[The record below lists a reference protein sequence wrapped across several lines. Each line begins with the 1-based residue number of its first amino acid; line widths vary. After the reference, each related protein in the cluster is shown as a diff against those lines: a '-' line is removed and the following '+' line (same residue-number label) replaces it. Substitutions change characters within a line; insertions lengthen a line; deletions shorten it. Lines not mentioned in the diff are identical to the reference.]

1 MTERGPRVCLGV
13 VTGPHG
19 VRGLVRVKTFTAEPE
34 GIAAYGPLEDEA
46 GARRFAVEL
55 VGKAKGVVLARL
67 QGIADRDAAER
78 LKGQRLYV
86 QRDALPPPEEEE
98 FYHADLIGLA
108 AVLADGSPLGKVAAV
123 HEYGAGDSLEVVRPG
138 GQVVMVPFTRAI
150 VPTVDVAGGKLVV
163 VPPPG
168 LLDAG
173 LPVEEEDGTAAPE
186 GAEPDGTEGE
196 D

>member
-1 MTERGPRVCLGV
+1 MVEPASPRVCLGV
-13 VTGPHG
+13 VTSPHG
-19 VRGLVRVKTFTAEPE
+19 VRGLLRVKTFTAEPD

-46 GARRFAVEL
+46 GTRRFDLEL
-55 VGKAKGVVLARL
+55 VGKAKGVVLVR
-67 QGIADRDAAER
+67 IAGVDDRDAAER

-86 QRDALPPPEEEE
+86 RREALPPPDEEE

-108 AVLADGSPLGKVAAV
+108 AVLADGEPLGKVTAV
-123 HEYGAGDSLEVVRPG
+123 HDYGAGDSIELVRPDG
-138 GQVVMVPFTRAI
+138 KVVMVPFTRAI
-150 VPTVDVAGGKLVV
+150 VPTVDIAAGRLVI

-173 LPVEEEDGTAAPE
+173 V
-186 GAEPDGTEGE
+186 PDGDGDEDEGE

>member
-1 MTERGPRVCLGV
+1 VTGGDQHTRVCLGV

-46 GARRFAVEL
+46 GTRRFAIEL

-67 QGIADRDAAER
+67 AGIADRDAAEE
-78 LKGQRLYV
+78 LKGLRLYV
-86 QRDALPPPEEEE
+86 RREALPPPEEEE

-108 AVLADGSPLGKVAAV
+108 AELEDGSVLGRVAAV
-123 HEYGAGDSLEVVRPG
+123 HEYGAGDSLELVRPG

-150 VPTVDVAGGKLVV
+150 VPTVDVAGGRLVV

-173 LPVEEEDGTAAPE
+173 SPAEDQPGEAEEE
-186 GAEPDGTEGE
+186 GE
-196 D
+196 V